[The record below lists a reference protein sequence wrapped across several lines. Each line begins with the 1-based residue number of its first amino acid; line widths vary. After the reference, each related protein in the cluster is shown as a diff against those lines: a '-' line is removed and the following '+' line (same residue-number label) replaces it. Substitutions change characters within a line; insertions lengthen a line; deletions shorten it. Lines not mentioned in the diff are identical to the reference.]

1 MPKNKKKKKNRK
13 FLKTLLKVFL
23 FTFLVGILMLVGLF
37 VGLYYSIAN
46 GAGALTKD
54 EYTINNFT
62 TFIYDKDGNEY
73 TTINGG
79 ENRTYATIDQIS
91 PYLPKAFI
99 SIEDERFDTH
109 FGIDVKRTL
118 GATGKY
124 ILSKFGIGKAS
135 YGGSTITQQVVKKV
149 TGEEDRTATRKVKEI
164 IRAIQL
170 ENELSK
176 DQIIELYMNL
186 IYLGE
191 GSYGVQAAAHTYFD
205 KDVSDLTIAECA
217 LIAGLAQ
224 APEGKNPYNYPEKAK
239 ARQELVLDKMKE
251 LGYISETEYTE
262 AINQELVYT
271 KGSVELASSNSYFVD
286 AVIEDVIS
294 DLQESRGITRVMAQK
309 MVYNDGLKI
318 YTTVDPKVQS
328 SLEEVFADKS
338 YFQRKN
344 GEYDE
349 DLQAAMVIIDYKKG
363 NVVGLV
369 GGAGEKT
376 TLRGLNR
383 ATQITRAPGS
393 NIKPLAVYGAGLEN
407 GTLTAATVFDDI
419 PVTYKVGK
427 NVWSPKNYDFRYRG
441 LSNIRKGIEVSMNIV
456 AVKAFYKVNEADS
469 DYSYEFLK
477 DLGISTLTSN
487 DRYPAALS
495 LGGLTNGVS
504 PLELAAAYGTIGN
517 SGIYI
522 EPKLYTKVVSRTG
535 ETILETR
542 SEVREVMS
550 KENAF
555 ILTDM
560 MMDVTTGSE
569 GTALSAKIKNI
580 DTAGKT
586 GTTSD
591 SKDRWFTA
599 FTPYYVGSV
608 WVGYDQQK
616 ELNTNGNPSA
626 KLWKA
631 AMAKIHEDLAPAKFT
646 KPANV
651 VEVEVCKDSGL
662 LPTEL
667 CKNDKRGSRVY
678 TEYFNAKNGT
688 IPTETCSTHIYY
700 EVCPDTFKLAN
711 PVCEDLVGTIQLVRL
726 DRKYE
731 EGQPVVHPEDYIYE
745 VPHTYCDFEDHYCP
759 IDEDGNW
766 IYNPYLPSYREDEED
781 DNPKY
786 DDENDEEN
794 EDYSGLVWDN

>member
-1 MPKNKKKKKNRK
+1 MPKNKNKNKKKGKK
-13 FLKTLLKVFL
+13 FFK
-23 FTFLVGILMLVGLF
+23 GILKFFLYAFLIGILILTGLF

-46 GAGALTKD
+46 GTGALTKE
-54 EYTINNFT
+54 EYTINKFT
-62 TFIYDKDGNEY
+62 TFVYDKDGKEY
-73 TTINGG
+73 TTISGG
-79 ENRTYATIDQIS
+79 ENRTYATIEQIS

-99 SIEDERFDTH
+99 AIEDERFENH
-109 FGIDVKRTL
+109 FGIDIKRTI

-124 ILSKFGIGKAS
+124 VLSKLGIGKAS

-191 GSYGVQAAAHTYFD
+191 GAYGVQTAAHTYFD
-205 KDVSDLTIAECA
+205 KDVSELTIAECA

-239 ARQELVLDKMKE
+239 ARQELVLEKMKK
-251 LGYISETEYTE
+251 LGSISDEQYNE
-262 AINQELVYT
+262 AIKQELVYK

-286 AVIEDVIS
+286 AVVEDVIA

-309 MVYNDGLKI
+309 MVYNDGLRI

-328 SLEEVFADKS
+328 ALEEVFSDKS
-338 YFQRKN
+338 YFKHKN

-349 DLQAAMVIIDYKKG
+349 ELQAAMVVLDYKKG
-363 NVVGLV
+363 NVAGLV

-393 NIKPLAVYGAGLEN
+393 NIKPIAVYGAGLEN
-407 GTLTAATVFDDI
+407 KTLTAATVFDDV
-419 PVTYKVGK
+419 PVTYKIGK

-456 AVKAFYKVNEADS
+456 AVKAFNKVNAIDPN
-469 DYSYEFLK
+469 YSYEFLK
-477 DLGISTLTSN
+477 KLGITTLTSN

-504 PLELAAAYGTIGN
+504 PLELAAAYGTIAN

-535 ETILETR
+535 ETILESR

-550 KENAF
+550 KENSF

-608 WVGYDQQK
+608 WVGYDIQK

-626 KLWKA
+626 KLWKGVMEKVHA
-631 AMAKIHEDLAPAKFT
+631 NLAPAKFA

-688 IPTETCSTHIYY
+688 IPTEYCSTHVYY

-711 PVCEDLVGTIQLVRL
+711 PVCENLVGTIKIVRL
-726 DRKYE
+726 NRNYE
-731 EGQPVVHPEDYIYE
+731 EGQPVAKPEDYAYE
-745 VPHTYCDFEDHYCP
+745 VPNTYCDFEDHYCP
-759 IDEDGNW
+759 MDEDGNW
-766 IYNPYLPSYREDEED
+766 IYNPYFPSDEETEED
-781 DNPKY
+781 DEK
-786 DDENDEEN
+786 ENNDASDTEQP
-794 EDYSGLVWDN
+794 DLIWDN

>member
-23 FTFLVGILMLVGLF
+23 FTFLIGMLVLVGLF

-73 TTINGG
+73 TRVNGG
-79 ENRTYATIDQIS
+79 ENRTYATIEQIS

-99 SIEDERFDTH
+99 AIEDERFDKH
-109 FGIDVKRTL
+109 FGIDLKRTI

-124 ILSKFGIGKAS
+124 VLSKFGIGKAS

-191 GSYGVQAAAHTYFD
+191 GAYGVQAAAHTYFD
-205 KDVSDLTIAECA
+205 KDVADLTIAECA

-239 ARQELVLDKMKE
+239 DRQELVLEKMKE
-251 LGYISETEYTE
+251 LGFINAAEYTE
-262 AINQELVYT
+262 AVNQELVYS
-271 KGSVELASSNSYFVD
+271 KGSVELASNNSYFVD
-286 AVIEDVIS
+286 AVIEEVIT
-294 DLQESRGITRVMAQK
+294 DLQESRGVTRLMAQK
-309 MVYNDGLKI
+309 MVYNDGLRI
-318 YTTVDPKVQS
+318 YTTVDPMVQK
-328 SLEEVFADKS
+328 SLEDVFADEQ

-344 GEYDE
+344 GEYDP

-441 LSNIRKGIEVSMNIV
+441 LSNIRKGIEISMNIV
-456 AVKAFYKVNEADS
+456 AVKAFYKVNEIDS

-477 DLGISTLTSN
+477 NLGISTLTSN

-495 LGGLTNGVS
+495 LGGLTKGVS
-504 PLELAAAYGTIGN
+504 PLELAAAYGTIAN

-535 ETILETR
+535 ETILEPK

-560 MMDVTTGSE
+560 MMEVTTGRE

-608 WVGYDQQK
+608 WVGYDIQK

-631 AMAKIHEDLAPAKFT
+631 AMAKVHEELPAAKFA
-646 KPANV
+646 KPSGV
-651 VEVEVCKDSGL
+651 VEIEVCKDSGL

-667 CKNDKRGSRVY
+667 CKKDLRGSRVY
-678 TEYFNAKNGT
+678 TEYFNSKNGT
-688 IPTETCSTHIYY
+688 IPKEYCSTHVYY
-700 EVCPDTFKLAN
+700 EVCPDSFDKPN
-711 PVCEDLVGTIQLVRL
+711 PVCEDLTGKATIVML
-726 DRKYE
+726 DRHYDKTGNPTVE
-731 EGQPVVHPEDYIYE
+731 PEDYYYE
-745 VPHTYCDFEDHYCP
+745 VPNSYCYLSEHYCP
-759 IDEDGNW
+759 VDENGNW
-766 IYNPYLPSYREDEED
+766 IYNPYYQ
-781 DNPKY
+781 
-786 DDENDEEN
+786 EEN
-794 EDYSGLVWDN
+794 EESYEENMDKEYNDTEEENSYLIWDN

>member
-1 MPKNKKKKKNRK
+1 MPKGKKKNKKKV
-13 FLKTLLKVFL
+13 LKTLCKIFL
-23 FTFLVGILMLVGLF
+23 ITMLIGILILVGLF

-46 GAGALTKD
+46 GAGALTM
-54 EYTINNFT
+54 EEFAINKFT
-62 TFIYDKDGNEY
+62 TIIYDKNGNEY
-73 TTINGG
+73 TRINGG
-79 ENRTYATIDQIS
+79 ENRTLATLDQIS

-99 SIEDERFDTH
+99 AIEDERFETH
-109 FGIDVKRTL
+109 FGIDVKRTA
-118 GATGKY
+118 GATVKY
-124 ILSKFGIGKAS
+124 ALSKIGIGNAS
-135 YGGSTITQQVVKKV
+135 YGGSTITQQVIKKV
-149 TGEEDRTATRKVKEI
+149 TGEQDRTPTRKIKEM

-170 ENELSK
+170 EKQLSK

-191 GSYGVQAAAHTYFD
+191 GAHGVQTASHTYFD
-205 KDVSDLTIAECA
+205 KDANELTIAECA

-224 APEGKNPYNYPEKAK
+224 SPEGKNPYKYPERAK
-239 ARQELVLDKMKE
+239 ARQELVLGKMRE
-251 LGYISETEYTE
+251 IGYITDEQYTE
-262 AINQELVYT
+262 AINQELVYK
-271 KGSVELASSNSYFVD
+271 KGTLELVSSNSYFVD
-286 AVIEDVIS
+286 AVIEDIIK
-294 DLQESRGITRVMAQK
+294 DLQETRGITRVMAEK

-318 YTTVDPKVQS
+318 YTTVDPEIQTAM
-328 SLEEVFADKS
+328 ENAFEDKS
-338 YFQRKN
+338 IFQRKN

-349 DLQAAMVIIDYKKG
+349 KLQAAMVTIDYKKG

-369 GGAGEKT
+369 GGAGEKNS
-376 TLRGLNR
+376 LRGLNR

-407 GTLTAATVFDDI
+407 GTLTAATVYDDV
-419 PVTYKVGK
+419 PVSYKIGK
-427 NVWSPKNYDFRYRG
+427 NVWTPNNYDFRYRG
-441 LSNIRKGIEVSMNIV
+441 LSNVRKGIEVSMNIL
-456 AVKAFYKVNEADS
+456 AVKAFYDVNEFDAN
-469 DYSYEFLK
+469 YSYEFLK
-477 DLGISTLTSN
+477 KLGITSLTSN

-504 PLELAAAYGTIGN
+504 PLELAAAYGTIAN

-522 EPKLYTKVVSRTG
+522 EPKLYTKVVNRMG
-535 ETILETR
+535 ENILENK
-542 SEVREVMS
+542 SEIRDVMS

-608 WVGYDQQK
+608 WVGYDIQQ

-631 AMAKIHEDLAPAKFT
+631 SMQKVHENLEPAKFE
-646 KPANV
+646 KPEAV

-662 LPTEL
+662 LPTDA
-667 CKNDKRGSRVY
+667 CRNDKRGSRVY
-678 TEYFNAKNGT
+678 TEYFNSKNGT
-688 IPTETCSTHIYY
+688 IPTEYCTTHVYY
-700 EVCPDTFKLAN
+700 DVCPDTFKLAN
-711 PVCEDLVGTIQLVRL
+711 PMCKHLVGTIKIVRL
-726 DRKYE
+726 NRNYE
-731 EGQPVVHPEDYIYE
+731 EGQPVKEPEDYAYE
-745 VPHTYCDFEDHYCP
+745 IPSTYCDFEDHYCP
-759 IDEDGNW
+759 VDENGDW
-766 IYNPYLPSYREDEED
+766 IFSTYTTPSWDEKED
-781 DNPKY
+781 D
-786 DDENDEEN
+786 DDKRN
-794 EDYSGLVWDN
+794 EPGIYWWN

>member
-1 MPKNKKKKKNRK
+1 MPKNTKNSKKNKKKII
-13 FLKTLLKVFL
+13 KTLLKIFL
-23 FTFLVGILMLVGLF
+23 VTFLIGILILVGLF

-46 GAGALTKD
+46 GAGALTK
-54 EYTINNFT
+54 EEFSINKFT
-62 TFIYDKDGNEY
+62 TFVYDKDGNEY
-73 TTINGG
+73 TTLSGG
-79 ENRTYATIDQIS
+79 ENRTYATLDQIS

-99 SIEDERFDTH
+99 AIEDERFETH
-109 FGIDVKRTL
+109 FGIDVKRTA
-118 GATGKY
+118 GATVKY
-124 ILSKFGIGKAS
+124 ALSKIGIGKAS

-149 TGEEDRTATRKVKEI
+149 TGEEDRTATRKIKEI

-176 DQIIELYMNL
+176 KQIIELYMNL

-191 GSYGVQAAAHTYFD
+191 GAYGVQTAAHTYFD
-205 KDVSDLTIAECA
+205 KDASDLTIAECA

-239 ARQELVLDKMKE
+239 ARQELVLSKMKE
-251 LGYISETEYTE
+251 LGYINAQEYAE
-262 AINQELVYT
+262 AINQELVYK
-271 KGSVELASSNSYFVD
+271 KGTIELASSNSYFID
-286 AVIEDVIS
+286 AVIEEVIK
-294 DLQESRGITRVMAQK
+294 DLQETKGVTRVMAQK
-309 MVYNDGLKI
+309 MIYNDGLKI
-318 YTTVDPKVQS
+318 YTTVDPNVQS
-328 SLEEVFADKS
+328 VLEEVYADES
-338 YFQRKN
+338 FFQHKN
-344 GEYDE
+344 GEHDE
-349 DLQAAMVIIDYKKG
+349 ELQSAMVIIDYKKG
-363 NVVGLV
+363 NVAGLV

-407 GTLTAATVFDDI
+407 KTLTAATVFDDI
-419 PVTYKVGK
+419 PVTYKIGK
-427 NVWSPKNYDFRYRG
+427 NVWTPNNYDSRYRG
-441 LSNIRKGIEVSMNIV
+441 ISNIRKGIEISMNIV
-456 AVKAFYKVNEADS
+456 AVKAFYKVNEIDS

-504 PLELAAAYGTIGN
+504 PLELAAAYGTIAN

-522 EPKLYTKVVSRTG
+522 EPKLYTKVVNRTG
-535 ETILETR
+535 EVILETK

-599 FTPYYVGSV
+599 YTPYYVGSV
-608 WVGYDQQK
+608 WVGYDMQK

-631 AMAKIHEDLAPAKFT
+631 VMEKVHADLKPAQFT
-646 KPANV
+646 KPTGV

-678 TEYFNAKNGT
+678 TEYFNSKNGT
-688 IPTETCSTHIYY
+688 IPTEYCTTHVYY

-711 PVCEDLVGTIQLVRL
+711 PVCKDLVGTIQIVRL
-726 DRKYE
+726 NRNYT
-731 EGQPVVHPEDYIYE
+731 EGQPVTEPEDYAYE
-745 VPHTYCDFEDHYCP
+745 IPHTYCDFEEHYCP
-759 IDEDGNW
+759 VDENGDWIINRYDPWNSYEEDDGK
-766 IYNPYLPSYREDEED
+766 EDEED
-781 DNPKY
+781 
-786 DDENDEEN
+786 
-794 EDYSGLVWDN
+794 SGLTWWD